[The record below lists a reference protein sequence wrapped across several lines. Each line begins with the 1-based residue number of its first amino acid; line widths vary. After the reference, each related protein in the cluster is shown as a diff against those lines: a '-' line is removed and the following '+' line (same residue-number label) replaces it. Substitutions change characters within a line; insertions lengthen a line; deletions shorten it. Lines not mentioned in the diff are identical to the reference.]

1 MKPKIQN
8 LLLALALLSTL
19 NLQLSTAHAQG
30 SAFTYQG
37 RLNDGANPA
46 RGVFD
51 FRTILYTSDVGG
63 NQTGPILT
71 NNAVPISGGLF
82 TISLN
87 FGPTVFGGPIYWL
100 EMAVRTNG
108 DGAFVPLNPR
118 QQLTPSPYA
127 IMAGSAAN
135 LLGSLPAVQL
145 SGPVPSANLAG
156 TYDAAVTF
164 NNAANAFRGSFAGN
178 GANVTNVDAATLNG
192 LSSSGFW
199 QTSGNSGTTP
209 GTSFI
214 GTSDNQA
221 LELHVNGARALRIEP
236 NQNGVPNVIG
246 GAANNAAGA
255 GVSGVF
261 IGSGS
266 ANTNQSG
273 GSVLGGGFANLIETN
288 THHSVIAG
296 GEVNTISHG
305 SDRSTIAGG
314 HGNIIQ
320 TNSTGSVIGGGIAN
334 YIGSNNRSATIA
346 GGTNNVVQD
355 SAILSTISGGRE
367 NFAGDIFATV
377 GGGRENISRGAYSTV
392 GGGNGNAAGGIAASI
407 SGGYLNICDGS
418 YATVNGGVFNTC
430 SNSYSTV
437 GGGQRNF
444 SGGTLA
450 TVGGGGNNTSS
461 GLYSTIP
468 GGAENTATADYSFAA
483 GNRAKADNQGSFV
496 WADSSAFDFHS
507 ALANQFAVRC
517 TGGAKFVT
525 AIDNTGAQTA
535 GVRLQAGDTAWSSI
549 SDRNAKKNFQPVD
562 AEAVLEKLTA
572 LPVQSWNYK
581 WESDTNTPHL
591 GPMAQDFKAAFYPG
605 RDDKSISTLE
615 FDGVEL
621 AAIQGLNQKLTDE
634 LKRRDAEN
642 AELKTQNQSLEKRL
656 EALEKIILDR
666 KPD

>member
-1 MKPKIQN
+1 MKPKFQN

-19 NLQLSTAHAQG
+19 NLQPSTVFSQG
-30 SAFTYQG
+30 TAFTYQG
-37 RLNDGANPA
+37 RLNDRANPA
-46 RGVFD
+46 SGVYD
-51 FRTILYTSDVGG
+51 FRFILYTSDVGG

-71 NNAVPISGGLF
+71 NNAVAISGGLF
-82 TISLN
+82 TTLLN
-87 FGPTVFGGPIYWL
+87 FGPAVFGGTIYWL
-100 EMAVRTNG
+100 EIAVRTNG
-108 DGAFVPLNPR
+108 SGVFVPLNPR

-127 IMAGSAAN
+127 IMAGSAGN

-156 TYDAAVTF
+156 AYDAAVTF
-164 NNAANAFRGSFAGN
+164 DNPVNAFRGSFAGN
-178 GANVTNVDAATLNG
+178 GANLTSVNAATLNG

-199 QTSGNSGTTP
+199 QTAGNSGTTP
-209 GTSFI
+209 GTSFM
-214 GTSDNQA
+214 GTSDNQP

-236 NQNGVPNVIG
+236 NLNGIPNVIG
-246 GAANNAAGA
+246 GAVNNAAGA

-266 ANTNQSG
+266 ANTNQSA
-273 GSVLGGGFANLIETN
+273 GSVLGGGFDNLIETN

-296 GEVNTISHG
+296 GEVNKISYG

-320 TNSTGSVIGGGIAN
+320 TNSTGSVIGGGIGN
-334 YIGSNNRSATIA
+334 HIGINNASATIA
-346 GGTNNVVQD
+346 GGTNNLVQD
-355 SAILSTISGGRE
+355 NAILSTISGGRE

-377 GGGRENISRGAYSTV
+377 GGGRQNISSGAYATV
-392 GGGNGNAAGGIAASI
+392 GGGNGNMAGGSAATI
-407 SGGYLNICDGS
+407 SGGYLNICDGL
-418 YATVNGGVFNTC
+418 YATVSGGLFNTC

-437 GGGQRNF
+437 
-444 SGGTLA
+444 SGGANNLSSGALA

-468 GGAENTATADYSFAA
+468 GGVENTASADYSLAA
-483 GNRAKADNQGSFV
+483 GTRAKADNQGSFV
-496 WADSSAFDFHS
+496 WADSTAFDFHS

-525 AIDNTGAQTA
+525 AIDGTGAQTA

-562 AEAVLEKLTA
+562 GEAVLEKLTA

-581 WESDTNTPHL
+581 WESDTKAPHL

-621 AAIQGLNQKLTDE
+621 AAIQGLNHKLADE
-634 LKRRDAEN
+634 QKRRDAEN
-642 AELKTQNQSLEKRL
+642 AELKAQNQSLEKRL
-656 EALEKIILDR
+656 EALERIIR
-666 KPD
+666 NQKSK